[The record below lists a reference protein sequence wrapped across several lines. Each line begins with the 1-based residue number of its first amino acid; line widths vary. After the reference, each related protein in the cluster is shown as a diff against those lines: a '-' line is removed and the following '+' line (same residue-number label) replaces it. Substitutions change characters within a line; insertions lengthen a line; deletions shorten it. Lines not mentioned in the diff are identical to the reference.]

1 MCVRARWFLL
11 SVLSLFVVAGCGVR
25 LAYSQLDW
33 LVPWYLSDY
42 VSFDREQRRLLDARL
57 ADRLTWHCSSQLGPY
72 AELLSDLE
80 QRLGEE
86 APLDAAALDPFLQR
100 GEAFW
105 QVLMAALVP
114 DAAQV
119 FAALDDAQ
127 VAELALAF
135 ARRRAEDRKAFLEGS
150 PEQLRSAQVERMEKR
165 LRTWFGRLQPQQRQ
179 RVQAWSDALRPTTAA
194 WLANR
199 ERWQASLID
208 ALGRRHEVGF
218 EAEVGRLLT
227 AAESDW
233 DADYRA
239 DRAYNRARTLAL
251 LADLANDAT
260 PTQRQKLLGELAG
273 WRSDFQRMA
282 CALPSGPAL
291 AAH

>member
-1 MCVRARWFLL
+1 MFASVRLFLL
-11 SVLSLFVVAGCGVR
+11 GVLSLFVVAGCGVR

-72 AELLSDLE
+72 AELLGDLE
-80 QRLGEE
+80 QRLGEA

-105 QVLMAALVP
+105 QVLMEALVP
-114 DAAQV
+114 DAAQM
-119 FAALDDAQ
+119 FAGLDDAQ
-127 VAELALAF
+127 VAELAAAF
-135 ARRRAEDRKAFLEGS
+135 ARRNTETRKTFLEGS
-150 PEQLRSAQVERMEKR
+150 PGQLRSAQIERMEKR

-179 RVQAWSDALRPTTAA
+179 RVQAWSDALRPTTTD
-194 WLANR
+194 WLAHR
-199 ERWQASLID
+199 ERWQTGLIE
-208 ALGRRHEVGF
+208 ALGRRHEAGF
-218 EAEVGRLLT
+218 ELEVRRLLT

-233 DADYRA
+233 SADYRA
-239 DRAYNRARTLAL
+239 DRAYNRAQTLAL
-251 LADLANDAT
+251 LADLVNDAT
-260 PTQRQKLLGELAG
+260 PAQRQTLLGELAG
-273 WRSDFQRMA
+273 WRADFQRMA
-282 CALPSGPAL
+282 CAPPSGPAL